1 MFFMFF
7 MILYIDYMAM
17 SKISDSNIIYL
28 DNNATTVV
36 PQIVIDSIVKCLN
49 LGNPSGLYK
58 SAKFCQEI
66 IKTFREEIAR
76 ICEFELDNYMVLF
89 NSGAS
94 EGNNHIIN
102 ATVNAYTIEMGKK
115 PHIIVSDVEHSS
127 LMKCVD
133 KLAEDGKI
141 ELSKI
146 KTYFRPITP
155 NELKQELRPNTA
167 LISIMNAN
175 NETGIINNIAEL
187 KKVVPDI
194 PFHTDATQYFG
205 KLQFKMTVDAFCAS
219 FHKLHGPKGCG
230 ILVIKKS
237 FIDGYKMCPFICGT
251 QNYGQRGGTEPIHD
265 IAGSLAA
272 VRFTN
277 NNLLGKID
285 KISQMRAAIALGL
298 LRHYKNDFAFIED
311 YNENKITGPI
321 SIVILQPKEFK
332 HTLPNTILLSVNR
345 KNICNRAIR
354 NALESKGIIVGLGS
368 ACSKGASSIVKT
380 IGIPEHL
387 LGGVIRISLSSMNT
401 SEEVDRFVKIFIE
414 TIENDNVLLHEIK

>member
-1 MFFMFF
+1 
-7 MILYIDYMAM
+7 MAM
-17 SKISDSNIIYL
+17 SKINDSNIIYL
-28 DNNATTVV
+28 DNNATTIV

-58 SAKFCQEI
+58 SAIFCQEI
-66 IKTFREEIAR
+66 IKTFREEVAK
-76 ICEFELDNYMVLF
+76 ICEFNLDDYMVLF

-102 ATVNAYTIEMGKK
+102 ATVNAYTLEMQKK
-115 PHIIVSDVEHSS
+115 PHLIISDVEHSS

-133 KLAEDGKI
+133 KLEEEGKI

-146 KTYFRPITP
+146 KSQFRPITID
-155 NELKQELRPNTA
+155 ELKRELRPNTA

-175 NETGIINNIAEL
+175 NETGIINNVAEL
-187 KKVVPDI
+187 KQVAPNI

-272 VRFTN
+272 FRYSY
-277 NNLLGKID
+277 NNLSIKIE
-285 KISQMRAAIALGL
+285 KISRMRAAIAIGL
-298 LRHYKNDFAFIED
+298 LKHYRANFSFIED
-311 YNENKITGPI
+311 YNKYKATGAGTG
-321 SIVILQPKEFK
+321 IVILQPKEFK
-332 HTLPNTILLSVNR
+332 NTLPNTILLAVDR
-345 KNICNRAIR
+345 EKICNRAIR

-368 ACSKGASSIVKT
+368 ACSKGANSIVKT
-380 IGIPEHL
+380 MGIPEHL
-387 LGGVIRISLSSMNT
+387 LGGVIRISLSDMNNE
-401 SEEVDRFVKIFIE
+401 EEVKKFVEIFIE
-414 TIENDNVLLHEIK
+414 TIENDNVLLRE